1 MEDFFYSYATLALIS
16 ASTKKLTIL
25 IFSEI
30 MKKLQ
35 LLSFSLLLLCS
46 GLVSAQT
53 LESNTQWL
61 SSHLDRLVKEEKG
74 KNLNINNKESVP
86 TFKFKGC
93 QMNMNID
100 SKDSDVDFGMSI
112 SWLLKDVQKVSYA
125 KEKDGYELK
134 MIVPADRMKMKLG
147 FGNDNALSGSFNLK
161 DNDSD
166 SKTNFTLHTQDE
178 SLVKEVV
185 QKFEDSVRMCKNT
198 R

>member
-1 MEDFFYSYATLALIS
+1 
-16 ASTKKLTIL
+16 
-25 IFSEI
+25 

-35 LLSFSLLLLCS
+35 LLSLALVLFSS
-46 GLVSAQT
+46 NLVLAQS

-61 SSHLDRLVKEEKG
+61 SNHLDQLVKEEKG
-74 KNLNINNKESVP
+74 KNLNVNGKESVP

-100 SKDSDVDFGMSI
+100 SRDSDVNFGMTI

-125 KEKDGYELK
+125 REKDGNYELK
-134 MIVPADRMKMKLG
+134 MQVPADRMKMKLG

-166 SKTNFTLHTQDE
+166 SKNTFTLHTKDE
-178 SLVKEVV
+178 NLVKEVV

>member
-1 MEDFFYSYATLALIS
+1 
-16 ASTKKLTIL
+16 
-25 IFSEI
+25 

-35 LLSFSLLLLCS
+35 LLSLALVLGCSNLLF
-46 GLVSAQT
+46 AQS

-74 KNLNINNKESVP
+74 KNLNVNGKESVP

-100 SKDSDVDFGMSI
+100 SRDSDVDFGMSI
-112 SWLLKDVQKVSYA
+112 SWLLKDVQRISYA
-125 KEKDGYELK
+125 RKDNNYELK
-134 MIVPADRMKMKLG
+134 MIVPADRLKMKLG

-166 SKTNFTLHTQDE
+166 SKTNFTLHTDDE
-178 SLVKEVV
+178 SLVKEIVH
-185 QKFEDSVRMCKNT
+185 KFEDSVRMCRNS

>member
-1 MEDFFYSYATLALIS
+1 
-16 ASTKKLTIL
+16 
-25 IFSEI
+25 

-35 LLSFSLLLLCS
+35 LLSLAFILFSS
-46 GLVSAQT
+46 NLVLAQS

-61 SSHLDRLVKEEKG
+61 SRNLDRLVKEEKG
-74 KNLNINNKESVP
+74 KNLTVNDKESVP
-86 TFKFKGC
+86 TFRFKGC

-100 SKDSDVDFGMSI
+100 SRDSDVDFGMTI
-112 SWLLKDVQKVSYA
+112 SWLLKDVQRVSYA
-125 KEKDGYELK
+125 REKDGNYELK

-147 FGNDNALSGSFNLK
+147 FGKDNALSGSFNLK
-161 DNDSD
+161 DEDKD

-178 SLVKEVV
+178 GLVKEIV